1 VDKIPLLGQIP
12 ILGRLFSNDNGS
24 KAKNEIILSITPHIV
39 GNAKLPDAR
48 EMEYWSGTESALK
61 STQLT
66 LKPLGVVSLTNSGMT
81 RTEIPS
87 SPMPTLNKSQTNQPQ
102 LDKPQPDKTLEEK
115 PVADKALADKTT
127 AIKPKEAAMSSAMSL
142 SWQGPSQGKIGDKLS
157 IALNTQSTQGVK
169 SLGFN
174 IEFDPSVLKA
184 IDVVEGDAMKRNNS
198 SSTFTK
204 KIDQEAG
211 EVAVDLVGKGAGGA
225 GKLFTLT
232 FEVIS
237 TTQES
242 IVSLSSLSAMGENG
256 ESITLQS
263 PEPHVISVAQ

>member
-1 VDKIPLLGQIP
+1 
-12 ILGRLFSNDNGS
+12 
-24 KAKNEIILSITPHIV
+24 
-39 GNAKLPDAR
+39 
-48 EMEYWSGTESALK
+48 MEYWSGTESALK

-66 LKPLGVVSLTNSGMT
+66 LKPLGVVSLTNSGLT

-87 SPMPTLNKSQTNQPQ
+87 SPTPTLNKSQTNQTL
-102 LDKPQPDKTLEEK
+102 LDKPQPDKTLEDK
-115 PVADKALADKTT
+115 AVADKSVADKAAADK
-127 AIKPKEAAMSSAMSL
+127 AAADKVAEKKAVANKSQEAAMSSAMSM

-174 IEFDPSVLKA
+174 VEFDPSVLKA
-184 IDVVEGDAMKRNNS
+184 MDVVEGDAMKRNNS
-198 SSTFTK
+198 SSTFSK

-242 IVSLSSLSAMGENG
+242 IISLSSQSAIGENG
-256 ESITLQS
+256 ESITLPS